1 MLCIDLSDGTYLV
14 FWIDSTN
21 MAKTMAIT
29 NQKGGVGK
37 TTVAINLAGALNQ
50 LGEDVLFVDLDPQGN
65 ATEGLGFTEAYDDP
79 SGGTLYDTL
88 LSDQSTINDI
98 IVDHDEMRLAP
109 SNVEMFNAEPELIT
123 EMRNRERLDMALDEL
138 EAEPDYIIIDCPP
151 WLGILT
157 DSALL
162 ACDSIVVPGLAEST
176 STRAVE
182 ILFDQVDTIEE
193 NFDATI
199 GIDAIAA
206 NRVENDGES
215 EEMMEWFRDTFEP
228 TVPVYEIRKRV
239 ALKRAWSNG
248 TSTFL
253 HDEECDMGAV
263 FLEMAEVVR

>member
-1 MLCIDLSDGTYLV
+1 
-14 FWIDSTN
+14 
-21 MAKTMAIT
+21 MAKKIAIT

-50 LGEDVLFVDLDPQGN
+50 VGEDVLFVDLDPQGN
-65 ATEGLGFTEAYDDP
+65 ATEGLGFTGEYDDASGP
-79 SGGTLYDTL
+79 SLYDTL

-98 IVDHDEMRLAP
+98 LVDHDELRLAP
-109 SNVEMFNAEPELIT
+109 SNIEMFNAEPELIT
-123 EMRNRERLDMALDEL
+123 EMRNRERLDMALEQLD
-138 EAEPDYIIIDCPP
+138 ADPDYIIIDCPP

-193 NFDATI
+193 NFDETI
-199 GIDAIAA
+199 AVDAIAA

-215 EEMMEWFRDTFEP
+215 DEMMTWFRETFEP
-228 TVPVYEIRKRV
+228 AVPVYEIRKRV

-248 TSTFL
+248 TSIF
-253 HDEECDMGAV
+253 HHEEECDMGDV